1 MNKKLFISL
10 LIYFFCTNSNLGQI
24 KIHKSITTS
33 DGLVNGQVRD
43 IFEDSK
49 GFFWFATNGG
59 VSKWDGKTFRNF
71 TESNGLTSAY
81 VFDITEGSDGTIYF
95 ANFGVNGITT
105 YKDGKLDT
113 LFNEGK
119 DKVSFLT
126 LIHSTRDSSL
136 LMGAADGL
144 ILYKNN
150 VQINLNNL
158 YDIPSASMHALVE
171 NSKGEIFV
179 CTEEGILKI
188 IDKKLEV
195 VFGYDGTINN
205 YVRSIGVDKNDV
217 LYFTH
222 GNKFLKMTN
231 SKISQV
237 WAKLNY
243 LGNKIDDIQFSK
255 NNIGYFA
262 TEIGLGVLKPI
273 GDFNLLT
280 KENGLSNNN
289 QYKIFISKDEYVFTA
304 SSISDINVYK
314 PGKLENFNVD
324 FGLPDNHVFN
334 IYIDKTGTKYIST
347 GDGLLIENK
356 NFRKVINSK
365 QRAGYNSFIS
375 FAEQSNGQV
384 YVGTN
389 SGIDVLNNGKIKEFV
404 KFSKSQHMKHVESN
418 DVFSLARFD
427 DSSFYAGTYRGVY
440 KVVGGKVS
448 LIKKKDGLLSDFVSQ
463 IFVTNDKSII
473 YGYHGKGIS
482 IFKNNTFEHF
492 TADDGLSNNSILSIN
507 QREDGAILVGTKQGG
522 LNIIKNGEIDTINF
536 DDGLVSNEIRA
547 IAKDKLGNIYLS
559 TPNGLNILRF
569 TEDKLI
575 IRLISQEDGLIG
587 NDCSNN
593 ALFADD
599 NNIIWIGTSKG
610 LSKYNPN
617 ADKIRESAPPVYITG
632 INIFNR
638 SRSLEDFKKQPILS
652 YNDNYIDFI
661 FGGINIPNSH
671 KTRYQYRLVGV
682 DKDWV
687 SGKETH
693 IQYTSL
699 DDGQYT
705 FEVKAAN
712 EWDFW
717 SQPASLSFTITP
729 AWWETWWFY
738 TLAVL
743 SIGFLIAFFASYK
756 YRNLLAIEK
765 MRTKISAD
773 LHDSVGS
780 GLSEISILTEFLG
793 AQVPEDRADLKSGL
807 GNVARISRTLIESM
821 SDIVWL
827 VNPKKD
833 TLKDLFKRLQMSYHE
848 VLKYSDIDLSVE
860 NIDDLENIRLPMN
873 FRQHLYLIF
882 KEAINNAIKYSE
894 GDLLNLAIETSGNNL
909 VVTFSD
915 NGKGFNQDDKKMGN
929 GLINMKN
936 RAKEIGGNI
945 EYFSKA
951 NEGTT
956 IKFTGKFQNQ
966 KSSFI

>member
-1 MNKKLFISL
+1 MKNKFLIPFLAL
-10 LIYFFCTNSNLGQI
+10 LLSPILLSGQI

-49 GFFWFATNGG
+49 GYYWFATNGG
-59 VSKWDGKTFRNF
+59 VSKWDGKTFTNF

-95 ANFGVNGITT
+95 ANFGVNGITI

-119 DKVSFLT
+119 NKVSFLT
-126 LIHSTRDSSL
+126 LIYYTRDSSL

-144 ILYKNN
+144 ILYKND
-150 VQINLNNL
+150 VQINLNEL
-158 YDIPSASMHALVE
+158 YDIPSASMHQLAE
-171 NSKGEIFV
+171 NSEGEIFI
-179 CTEEGILKI
+179 CTEDGIVKI
-188 IDKKLEV
+188 TDKKLDV
-195 VFGYDGTINN
+195 VFGYDGTKNN
-205 YVRSIGVDKNDV
+205 YVRSMGIDKNDE
-217 LYFTH
+217 LYFTN
-222 GNKFLKMTN
+222 GNKFLKMKDD
-231 SKISQV
+231 KINEV
-237 WAKLNY
+237 NPKLNY
-243 LGNKIDDIQFSK
+243 LGDKIDDMQFSS

-262 TEIGLGVLKPI
+262 TEMGLGILNPDGK
-273 GDFNLLT
+273 FNMLT
-280 KENGLSNNN
+280 KANGLSNNK
-289 QYKIFISKDEYVFTA
+289 QYKVFISSDEYVYTA
-304 SSISDINVYK
+304 SSISDVNLFK
-314 PGKLENFNVD
+314 PSKLENFNVD

-334 IYIDKTGTKYIST
+334 IYVDKTGTKYIST

-356 NFRKVINSK
+356 NFRKVVTSK
-365 QRAGYNSFIS
+365 QRVGYNSFLS
-375 FAEQSNGQV
+375 FVEQDNGQV

-389 SGIDVLNNGKIKEFV
+389 SGIDVINNGKIKEFV
-404 KFSKSQHMKHVESN
+404 KFSKSKHMKHNESN

-440 KVVGGKVS
+440 KVVGNKVS
-448 LIKKKDGLLSDFVSQ
+448 LIRKKDGLLSDFVSQ
-463 IFVTNDKSII
+463 IFVTKDKSII

-482 IFKNNTFEHF
+482 IFKNNKFKHF
-492 TADDGLSNNSILSIN
+492 TADDGLSNNSILSLN

-522 LNIIKNGEIDTINF
+522 LNIIKNGNIDTINI
-536 DDGLVSNEIRA
+536 DDGLASNEIRA
-547 IAKDKLGNIYLS
+547 IAKDKLGNVYLS
-559 TPNGLNILRF
+559 TPNGLNILVF
-569 TEDKLI
+569 SDDKFI
-575 IRLISQEDGLIG
+575 IRLISQKDGLAG
-587 NDCSNN
+587 NDCNNN
-593 ALFADD
+593 ALFADN

-617 ADKIRESAPPVYITG
+617 VDKIKESAPPVYITG
-632 INIFNR
+632 INIFNKP
-638 SRSLEDFKKQPILS
+638 RSLEYFKKRPILS
-652 YNDNYIDFI
+652 YTDNYIDFK

-671 KTRYQYRLVGV
+671 KTKYQYRLVGV

-687 SGKETH
+687 SGNETH

-717 SQPASLSFTITP
+717 SEPASLSFTINP

-743 SIGFLIAFFASYK
+743 SIGFLIAFVASYK

-780 GLSEISILTEFLG
+780 GLSEISILTEYLG
-793 AQVPEDRADLKSGL
+793 AQIPEDRSDLKSGL
-807 GNVARISRTLIESM
+807 GNVATISRTLIESM

-833 TLKDLFKRLQMSYHE
+833 SLKDLFKRLQMSYHE

-860 NIDDLENIRLPMN
+860 NIDELENIRLPMN

-882 KEAINNAIKYSE
+882 KEAINNAIKYSG
-894 GDLLNLAIETSGNNL
+894 GDLLNLQIQTSGNNL
-909 VVTFSD
+909 TVIFSD
-915 NGKGFNQDDKKMGN
+915 NGKGFDQNDNKMGN

-936 RAKEIGGNI
+936 RANEIGGNI
-945 EYFSKA
+945 EYFSAIDK
-951 NEGTT
+951 GTT
-956 IKFTGKFQNQ
+956 ITFSGKFSKN
-966 KSSFI
+966 KF